1 MPDALGRPLLRRI
14 GTRRLLLEPQLVAH
28 ARQMFALLQDP
39 AIYRY
44 ENEAPP
50 SVQWLEERFRR
61 LETRVSA
68 DGREQWLN
76 WVVRLR
82 GGELI
87 GFVQTTIREDRSA
100 SIAYVFGSAHW
111 GRGYASEAV
120 NAMLGELG
128 ALHGID
134 TFFAVLKRHNAQSI
148 RLLERLGF
156 AHVPSDPGAAVDVV
170 AHPLLAD
177 ESLMRR
183 SGIRTAACADPS
195 AQTGMAT
202 ATSAAHDCASN
213 RDSP

>member
-14 GTRRLLLEPQLVAH
+14 GTERLVLEPQLAAH

-82 GGELI
+82 GGGLI
-87 GFVQTTIREDRSA
+87 GFVQATIREDRSA

-111 GRGYASEAV
+111 GRGYGSEAV
-120 NAMLGELG
+120 NAMLGEL
-128 ALHGID
+128 
-134 TFFAVLKRHNAQSI
+134 V
-148 RLLERLGF
+148 
-156 AHVPSDPGAAVDVV
+156 
-170 AHPLLAD
+170 
-177 ESLMRR
+177 
-183 SGIRTAACADPS
+183 
-195 AQTGMAT
+195 
-202 ATSAAHDCASN
+202 
-213 RDSP
+213 